1 MVPDA
6 MILDFFIL
14 IMSFKLAFSHSSF
27 THIKWLL
34 SDSSLSAIKE
44 KESESEVAQSCLT
57 PCDPLACSLPGF
69 SVRGI
74 FQARILEWVTI
85 SFSRRSSQP
94 RDWTRVSHIVADAL
108 PSEPPGKSKEV

>member
-44 KESESEVAQSCLT
+44 KESESEVAQLCLT
-57 PCDPLACSLPGF
+57 LRDPMDYSPPG
-69 SVRGI
+69 SSIHGI
-74 FQARILEWVTI
+74 F
-85 SFSRRSSQP
+85 
-94 RDWTRVSHIVADAL
+94 
-108 PSEPPGKSKEV
+108 